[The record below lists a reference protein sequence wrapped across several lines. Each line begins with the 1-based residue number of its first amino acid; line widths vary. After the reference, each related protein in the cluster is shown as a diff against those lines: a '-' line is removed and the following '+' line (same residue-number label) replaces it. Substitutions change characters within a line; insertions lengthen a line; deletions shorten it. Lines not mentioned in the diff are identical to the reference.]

1 MKPSFT
7 RNTLHF
13 RVQNEKFS
21 WIKVSQSMIIQIGFQ
36 AECFKGGQQYFSRTT
51 EYISHCLGPHKWLLY
66 SFTFIY
72 ILLNF
77 YICVFAYLCICV
89 FALLCTCLVCSLACS
104 GMVGPEKWLQLGE
117 KCNKFDKFPAAVISI
132 SFLLY
137 SMMIMTIILVL
148 IRPLTN
154 VTSGVK
160 KQVYKAWLMR

>member
-1 MKPSFT
+1 MLNVSKVTNSISPEQLNIFLTALGHTSGCCT
-7 RNTLHF
+7 VLH
-13 RVQNEKFS
+13 
-21 WIKVSQSMIIQIGFQ
+21 
-36 AECFKGGQQYFSRTT
+36 
-51 EYISHCLGPHKWLLY
+51 LY
-66 SFTFIY
+66 MY

-77 YICVFAYLCICV
+77 YICV

-117 KCNKFDKFPAAVISI
+117 KCNKFDKFPAAVILI
-132 SFLLY
+132 FLLLY

-148 IRPLTN
+148 IISLTN